1 MNNVQQ
7 YKTHC
12 RPKLTELLQALKLD
26 KTYSRAEGNYLQTD
40 SGEKI
45 LDLVGGFGCTI
56 LGHNHPEIVAEAISA
71 LAQGVAINAQGSIR
85 KESAQLAQRL
95 SELTGHD
102 HGYLTNFSNSG
113 TESVEAAIKHAYKIH
128 FIGSSTQ
135 AIEGEQKNIPYYNY
149 YFGKDSSKW
158 VNHAS
163 AYAAVVYNQLY
174 PHIDLKIYQKEGS
187 LKYDFKVNPGGKPQ
201 EIKLQ
206 IDGSKVHV
214 LQ

>member
-56 LGHNHPEIVAEAISA
+56 LGHNHPEVVAEAISA
-71 LAQGVAINAQGSIR
+71 LAQGAAINAQGSIR

-95 SELTGHD
+95 SELTGSQR
-102 HGYLTNFSNSG
+102 GYCVNFSNSG
-113 TESVEAAIKHAYKIH
+113 AESIEAAVKHAYKVQ
-128 FIGSSTQ
+128 FDKVRREYERLTRVLNDLYYK
-135 AIEGEQKNIPYYNY
+135 IEREQLEVELPGDNNGMTWMNTTWP
-149 YFGKDSSKW
+149 
-158 VNHAS
+158 
-163 AYAAVVYNQLY
+163 
-174 PHIDLKIYQKEGS
+174 S
-187 LKYDFKVNPGGKPQ
+187 LSCSRTTP
-201 EIKLQ
+201 
-206 IDGSKVHV
+206 
-214 LQ
+214 